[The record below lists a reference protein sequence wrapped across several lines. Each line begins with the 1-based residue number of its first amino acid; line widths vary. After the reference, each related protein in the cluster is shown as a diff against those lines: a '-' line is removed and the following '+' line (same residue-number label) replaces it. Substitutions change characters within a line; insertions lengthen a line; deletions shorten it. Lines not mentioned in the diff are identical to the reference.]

1 MLSGAPARRS
11 TATGSAW
18 IRREL
23 PNGYHAAGHPLS
35 TRGSSDEQLTWSAWP
50 RFFEDWKGGDNME
63 TETESA
69 PTPEEGEPTQ
79 SEESEGT
86 EESGEETGGEG

>member
-1 MLSGAPARRS
+1 MKVLMLVEHDVDPEDVTDRVTGDVIA
-11 TATGSAW
+11 TALKDYLEEA
-18 IRREL
+18 
-23 PNGYHAAGHPLS
+23 
-35 TRGSSDEQLTWSAWP
+35 EQEGVVVMFV